1 MFPCWHCFCFLS
13 NLAQNPGFHSEIIA
27 AYSLVYV
34 SSDLSG
40 SAAPERAWAT
50 RVNPKQS
57 ILNHDKVLY
66 LEWPQ
71 HLKQVWLCSEEK
83 RTMMLFYIKVSRPG
97 MLHHE
102 LFSVRVSWP
111 GMLDHD
117 VVWHYGLLTRML
129 NHDAVFHQGLLT
141 RHAGSWCC
149 FTPAYPDQ
157 ACWTTMLFYTRV
169 SRSSMLDHDA
179 LFHQGLLTRHVVT
192 HRHHCEI
199 LLSRAWD
206 RSTVWFFLVSLQHAP
221 PVFISSVIDL
231 VKRHIFEIIIFYT
244 IYNQHN

>member
-71 HLKQVWLCSEEK
+71 HLKQVWLWSEEK
-83 RTMMLFYIKVSRPG
+83 RTMILFYIKVSRPG

-111 GMLDHD
+111 GMLDHE

-141 RHAGSWCC
+141 RHAGPQCC
-149 FTPAYPDQ
+149 FTPGYPDHP
-157 ACWTTMLFYTRV
+157 CWTTMLFSIRV
-169 SRSSMLDHDA
+169 SWPGTL
-179 LFHQGLLTRHVVT
+179 
-192 HRHHCEI
+192 
-199 LLSRAWD
+199 
-206 RSTVWFFLVSLQHAP
+206 
-221 PVFISSVIDL
+221 
-231 VKRHIFEIIIFYT
+231 
-244 IYNQHN
+244 